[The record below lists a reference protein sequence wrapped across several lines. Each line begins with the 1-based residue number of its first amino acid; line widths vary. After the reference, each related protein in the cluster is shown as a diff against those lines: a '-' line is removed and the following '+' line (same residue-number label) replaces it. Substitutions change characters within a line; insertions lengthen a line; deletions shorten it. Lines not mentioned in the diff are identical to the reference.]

1 MSNSLIVSLA
11 FLKVNSD
18 SNGKD
23 YLDNFLPLVAE
34 CLRESKD
41 SVVSINNLQNDLK
54 ERFGICI
61 PLQVIKSLLSRA
73 RKKDYVLL
81 KDHTYYRNEGILCN
95 LSFQNSQT
103 KIQRIYSALI
113 QDFQKFSKEKYEKD
127 LSEQEAEQLIL
138 SFISYNQTK
147 IFQGNQ
153 DFKILPDYPELNI
166 GNKVI
171 IADYITTV
179 HECNPQVFD
188 YIETIVKGYMIA
200 NALYLPDSNI
210 SSKKFQ
216 KTKIFFDTS
225 FIIFALGFSGDEIR
239 VPCIELLDLLYV
251 NGAQLCCFRHTV
263 DEIKGILNAC
273 SNRLGQIDD
282 SAFGRSIQFFSSHGY
297 TASDIKLLISTLE
310 RAIESLRIHIV
321 NKPDYYIHQYV
332 INEEEL
338 GATLRD
344 KVKYPREG
352 ALTRDVDSISSIYRL
367 RKGQSYFCIEDSK
380 AIFVTTNNTLA
391 RTINEFYYQD
401 HDNSTVSPCI
411 TDYSLTNIVWLKTPT
426 KAPNLPMKR
435 VIADCYAAIQPDDAL
450 MARWIREINKLNDR
464 GALIPE
470 DYYFMRFS
478 DEASKALMEFS
489 LGDLDAVSEG
499 TIPEILQRAKRK
511 ITEETEQRLKE
522 VNQNLSDEIA
532 RRKAS
537 EEEIQSTQN
546 KNDKKEMDRM
556 SNLRIRANRL
566 AKIATRILRV
576 LSFLILILGLIISS
590 PWELIISLDFSRIMQ
605 FVPNLAIALLFT
617 IMLILNLVNQFWGVS
632 LNALINS
639 IEVKISNKAFAYL
652 KSLTE

>member
-1 MSNSLIVSLA
+1 MSNSLIVGLA
-11 FLKVNSD
+11 YLKVNCD

-41 SVVSINNLQNDLK
+41 SVISINFLQNDLK

-113 QDFQKFSKEKYEKD
+113 QDFQKFSKEKYDKE
-127 LSEQEAEQLIL
+127 LSEQEAEQILL

-153 DFKILPDYPELNI
+153 DFKVLPDYPQLNV

-171 IADYITTV
+171 IADYITAAQA
-179 HECNPQVFD
+179 CNPQVFD

-200 NALYLPDSNI
+200 SALYLPDSNI

-225 FIIFALGFSGDEIR
+225 FIIYALGYSGEEIR
-239 VPCIELLDLLYV
+239 VPCTELLELLYV
-251 NGAQLCCFRHTV
+251 NGAQLCCFRHTL

-273 SNRLGQIDD
+273 SNRLGQFDD
-282 SAFGRSIQFFSSHGY
+282 TAFGRSIQFFSSHGF

-310 RAIESLRIHIV
+310 RTIESLRIRV
-321 NKPDYYIHQYV
+321 VDKPNFNDYQYV
-332 INEEEL
+332 INEDNL
-338 GATLRD
+338 GAILRD

-352 ALTRDVDSISSIYRL
+352 ALTRDVDSISSIYRI
-367 RKGQSYFCIEDSK
+367 RKGQSYFGIEDSK
-380 AIFVTTNNTLA
+380 AVFVTTNNTLA

-411 TDYSLTNIVWLKTPT
+411 TDFSLTNIVWLKTPT

-450 MARWIREINKLNDR
+450 MSRWIREINKLNDR
-464 GALIPE
+464 GVLTTE

-478 DEASKALMEFS
+478 DEARKALVEYS

-499 TIPEILQRAKRK
+499 TVPEILQRAKK
-511 ITEETEQRLKE
+511 IITEETEQRLLA
-522 VNQNLSDEIA
+522 VNQNLTNEIT
-532 RRKAS
+532 RRKAY
-537 EEEIQSTQN
+537 EETIQSTKDQI
-546 KNDKKEMDRM
+546 DKKEMNRI
-556 SNLRIRANRL
+556 SNLRMRANHL
-566 AKIATRILRV
+566 AKTATRILRA

-590 PWELIISLDFSRIMQ
+590 PWELIISLEFSRVMQ
-605 FVPNLAIALLFT
+605 FIPKLSIALLFA
-617 IMLILNLVNQFWGVS
+617 IMLILNFVNQFWGVS
-632 LNALINS
+632 LNALINT
-639 IEVKISNKAFAYL
+639 IEIKISNKAFAYL